1 MTVTTPIIPETSS
14 ESVAPTGTLGP
25 SPGVR
30 FILRRG
36 QRLFN
41 EGDSADAAYMIQKGR
56 LEVTKRVR
64 DDETVL
70 ALLGPGDIVGEM
82 ALIDD
87 MPRSASVRAVEDTY
101 LLRVSKDNFQ
111 ERMQGLDP
119 VYRAI
124 LNRLSNRLR
133 QQSIE
138 LAMVRKIVR

>member
-1 MTVTTPIIPETSS
+1 MTVSTPILPENGPG
-14 ESVAPTGTLGP
+14 SVAPAASQQRT
-25 SPGVR
+25 PGAR
-30 FILRRG
+30 LIIRRG
-36 QRLFN
+36 QRLFS
-41 EGDSADAAYMIQKGR
+41 EGDAADAAFMIQKGR
-56 LEVTKRVR
+56 MEVTKRVR

-87 MPRSASVRAVEDTY
+87 MPRSASVRAVEDTL
-101 LLRVSKDNFQ
+101 LLRVSKENFQ
-111 ERMQGLDP
+111 DRLQALDP

-138 LAMVRKIVR
+138 LAMVRKVVR

>member
-1 MTVTTPIIPETSS
+1 MTVTTPIPP
-14 ESVAPTGTLGP
+14 AGDADPLGSQGR

-30 FILRRG
+30 QIIRRG

-41 EGDSADAAYMIQKGR
+41 EGDAADAAFMIQKGR

-64 DDETVL
+64 DDETAL

-87 MPRSASVRAVEDTY
+87 MPRSASVRAMEDTL
-101 LLRVSKDNFQ
+101 LLRVSKENFQ
-111 ERMQGLDP
+111 ERLQALDP

-138 LAMVRKIVR
+138 LAMIRKVVR